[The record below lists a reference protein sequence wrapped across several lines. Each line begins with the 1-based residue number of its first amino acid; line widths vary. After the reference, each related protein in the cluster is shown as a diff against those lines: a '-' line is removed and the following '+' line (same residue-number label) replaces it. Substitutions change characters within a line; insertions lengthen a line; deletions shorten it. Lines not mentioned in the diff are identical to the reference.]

1 MWGIHRSGQ
10 CFAFRKAFGEWP
22 WLRAEDAASRYIHD
36 KMSISTDVQECFRLA
51 EAKRQSMGNDY
62 LGCDHVI
69 LGVLFRGGNQF
80 SGMVSDDQLKELIAA
95 VEERYKS
102 SKGGERIY
110 IAGPMSNL
118 PLYNFPA
125 FDEAAMFLRHLGWDP
140 INPAEMDRGLGFD
153 PSIHKVTKEFLDDAL
168 RRDTDAIINHADAM
182 VMLSGWEK
190 STGAKAEYHL
200 ARWKHIPVYAWPS
213 MDEIPKDHL
222 EKLSEKQGEISDKTE
237 PTGTLPTVAAE
248 RKRVPIY
255 SGVLQYFPKA
265 IAAVAHCSWVGNEQH
280 NPGQPLHWSRE
291 KSSDHHDC
299 LMRHLM
305 ESGTVDTDGVRHSTK
320 AAWRCLAALELELEN
335 A

>member
-1 MWGIHRSGQ
+1 M
-10 CFAFRKAFGEWP
+10 
-22 WLRAEDAASRYIHD
+22 
-36 KMSISTDVQECFRLA
+36 T
-51 EAKRQSMGNDY
+51 
-62 LGCDHVI
+62 
-69 LGVLFRGGNQF
+69 
-80 SGMVSDDQLKELIAA
+80 
-95 VEERYKS
+95 
-102 SKGGERIY
+102 KGRIY

-125 FDEAAMFLRHLGWDP
+125 FDGAAGRLERFGWKP
-140 INPAEMDRGLGFD
+140 INPAEMDRQIGFD
-153 PSIHKVTKEFLDDAL
+153 PSKDPVTKEFLDNAL
-168 RRDTDAIINHADAM
+168 KRDTDAIINQADAM
-182 VMLSGWEK
+182 VMLPGWEK

-222 EKLSEKQGEISDKTE
+222 ERLSEKQGEISDKTE

-320 AAWRCLAALELELEN
+320 AAWRSLALLELELEN